1 MKRRMYAKVLAVA
14 MAVSLVATGVAGCG
28 NEKKEEPKAKTEAN
42 LEITEED
49 PNEEAVEKLKAYI
62 PKVDKIDVVEN
73 AKNLDMDK
81 AVSSLVTPE
90 KAGEVEKVTV
100 EDTKLDPKKTGTYEV
115 TVTVALKEA
124 ADQAG
129 AGADTENTAE
139 AAAETKE
146 KAPAAAANEQADP
159 ASDDQKAETD
169 QKADADQKT
178 DADQKADT
186 DQEAATDQKTEDG
199 QKEDPDTDTGKA
211 DADSGKDQE
220 ITGTVEVDV
229 ITKEEAE
236 GNADKGDAVIT
247 DDNVIVG
254 QEPAEEETEEKEEE
268 KGQQASADT
277 DKKDPAKD
285 TGSKDN
291 SSSSKPSSNSGSSN
305 KGSSSSSSKPSKPA
319 HKHTWKEVGHNET
332 IYKTVQD
339 YKEVP
344 VYENRTI
351 CNYCGKDI
359 TGNTDHI
366 VWCGPDGN
374 GSSYSIKEV
383 QTGTKKVPAGT
394 HKEAV
399 GKKWVSEGY
408 KCSGCGA
415 RK

>member
-1 MKRRMYAKVLAVA
+1 MKRRMYAKVLAAA

-28 NEKKEEPKAKTEAN
+28 NEKKEESKAKTEAN

-49 PNEEAVEKLKAYI
+49 PNEEAVEKLKTYI

-169 QKADADQKT
+169 QKADADQ
-178 DADQKADT
+178 
-186 DQEAATDQKTEDG
+186 EAATDQKTEDG
-199 QKEDPDTDTGKA
+199 QKEDLDTETGKA

-229 ITKEEAE
+229 ITREEAE

-254 QEPAEEETEEKEEE
+254 QEPAEEETEEKAEEE
-268 KGQQASADT
+268 GQQASADT

>member
-1 MKRRMYAKVLAVA
+1 MKRRMYAKVLAAA

-28 NEKKEEPKAKTEAN
+28 NEKKEESKAKTEAN
-42 LEITEED
+42 LEITDED

-146 KAPAAAANEQADP
+146 KAPAAAANEQAGP
-159 ASDDQKAETD
+159 ASDDQKVETD
-169 QKADADQKT
+169 QKADA
-178 DADQKADT
+178 

-199 QKEDPDTDTGKA
+199 QKEDPDMDTGKA

-236 GNADKGDAVIT
+236 ENADKGDAVIT

-254 QEPAEEETEEKEEE
+254 QEPAEEETEEKKADEE
-268 KGQQASADT
+268 GQQASADT